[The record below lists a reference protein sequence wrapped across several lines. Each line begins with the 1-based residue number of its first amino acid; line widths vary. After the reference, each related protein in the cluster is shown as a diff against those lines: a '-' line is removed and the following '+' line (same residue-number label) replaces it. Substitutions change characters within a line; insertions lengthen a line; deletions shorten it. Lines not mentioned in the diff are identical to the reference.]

1 MTQQEK
7 NEKLIKVPR
16 SSALARHKFCKAKF
30 GRVNSAWFSG
40 FTLIELLVTLSI
52 LTIIFGTIT
61 GIFMSIANAQRK
73 IIGMANVQESA
84 SFILE
89 SLAKEVRMSVIDSS
103 LPADAPLA
111 TLMIKNSQEED
122 VSYTFDSVNKNLVRV
137 AGVNPSQAIN
147 PDNISVT
154 GKFYIKRTSF
164 PLRNKVT
171 IFLRAES
178 ENANPA
184 QKTVI
189 DLETATTPRG
199 PQE

>member
-1 MTQQEK
+1 L
-7 NEKLIKVPR
+7 LIIKTKPKILSELDAQTR
-16 SSALARHKFCKAKF
+16 KRKE
-30 GRVNSAWFSG
+30 G

-52 LTIIFGTIT
+52 LTIVFGTIA
-61 GIFMSIANAQRK
+61 GIFMSVANAQRK

-84 SFILE
+84 SFMLE
-89 SLAKEVRMSVIDSS
+89 SLAKEVRMSMINSS
-103 LPADAPLA
+103 LPADTSLA
-111 TLMIKNSQEED
+111 ALTIKNSKGED
-122 VSYTFDSVNKNLVRV
+122 VTYTFDSANKNLVRAV
-137 AGVNPSQAIN
+137 GSDLPQAIN

-178 ENANPA
+178 KNANAA

-189 DLETATTPRG
+189 DLETSMTPRG
-199 PQE
+199 SQE